1 IFFAY
6 SFLFFCS
13 FLFTV
18 PAHLDFSTLSLHDA
32 LPISYGVGAL
42 FAGLWHTTIP
52 QFAPHVALGWSMY
65 MVLNS
70 VINESTQVL
79 YRARSFIMDGRMRLT
94 DFVLRSMAKA
104 LFHFGMSIPIL
115 VLTLGFYPDV
125 HPA

>member
-79 YRARSFIMDGRMRLT
+79 YRARSRSEEHTSELQSRFDLVCRLLLEKINVPCL
-94 DFVLRSMAKA
+94 DQSP
-104 LFHFGMSIPIL
+104 HQ
-115 VLTLGFYPDV
+115 
-125 HPA
+125 